1 MSERDDNQVVVTDVK
16 MPFMSMVVFMVK
28 LVIASIPAFT
38 MLGIWVA
45 IIVAIFGAIFRPIIL
60 EAILG
65 LIRAPPPL

>member
-45 IIVAIFGAIFRPIIL
+45 IIVAIFGAIPIIL

-65 LIRAPPPL
+65 LIGAPPPL